1 MPKEATASDK
11 KISPQSK
18 SETIA
23 TSSLVK
29 KVPKNPVFKRLAFIL
44 IPLSV
49 LLLAVYLVADYIKND
64 VLKPDITYGSV
75 LHENG
80 DPFDG
85 AFVSANGKLTA
96 TAPDGKFQIAAQKT
110 DTLTVSAFGYEP
122 TTILASEIVATLTPL
137 PLASARVV
145 VVDPENHELENALV
159 VRLDP
164 NSSAPLE
171 ERVTDSDGSALFL
184 DILSGQVML
193 VVLHPDYGIG
203 WVETALNP
211 KGFARPIVQLQPVAG
226 EEVSILKPSFI
237 KPALAQGTRT
247 PQASGPNA
255 VQSRFDLVYELGDAY
270 QTGDNTFE
278 VALQVRTTVAAS
290 YNQDKLR
297 EYISQRRQLEQE
309 SKAERGADYGYFT
322 YDDHT
327 RIQQQ
332 LIEKGYISPVTT
344 FKIIPKSTKT
354 DFEIDTAFQYEYD
367 YDTGKSHP
375 IGTTVDEIRQNLY
388 EVHILGMDNAA
399 EVMGFI
405 DKLHAQAP
413 NGQMR
418 SLTGWSQFPAA
429 RDFIKQNGGKI
440 KMELDFSNN
449 CCSITNFEISSN
461 NTKPNPITIQD
472 IRNPEISYTFKPYI
486 SSPFGQFGGEV
497 GQDTTQLQQFKS
509 DNPRLEF
516 TATDGRRVSLL
527 DIPVPDPD
535 YAPADF
541 MLGFFDNPGDAGNQ
555 FSSHNS
561 LYNER
566 WQQYLGM
573 NLHNWLLESETVATS
588 MYDEIVAK
596 MVRGRTWKQDIEAY
610 YQGNDPFRRPTDT
623 TSNQKSTTDGSNDA
637 PDASDDPSTGSG
649 TGTNNSTNDPPKCG
663 GSGTCSR

>member
-1 MPKEATASDK
+1 MPKEATASDTT
-11 KISPQSK
+11 SPL
-18 SETIA
+18 A
-23 TSSLVK
+23 K
-29 KVPKNPVFKRLAFIL
+29 KVPKNPIFKRLAFIL
-44 IPLSV
+44 IPLLV
-49 LLLAVYLVADYIKND
+49 LMLAVYLVADYIKKD
-64 VLKPDITYGSV
+64 VLKPDVTYGSV
-75 LHENG
+75 LHVNG

-96 TAPDGKFQIAAQKT
+96 TTPDGKFQIAAQET

-122 TTILASEIVATLTPL
+122 TTILASEIVATLNPL

-145 VVDPENHELENALV
+145 VVDPNYHELENALV

-171 ERVTDSDGSALFL
+171 ERITESDGSALFL
-184 DILSGQVML
+184 DILSGQAMF

-211 KGFARPIVQLQPVAG
+211 TGYVRPIVQLQPMAG
-226 EEVSILKPSFI
+226 KEVSILKPSFI
-237 KPALAQGTRT
+237 NPALAQESRT
-247 PQASGPNA
+247 PQKSDPNA
-255 VQSRFDLVYELGDAY
+255 VQSRFDLVYEFGDAY

-278 VALQVRTTVAAS
+278 VSLQVRTTVAAS
-290 YNQDKLR
+290 YNQDRLR
-297 EYISQRRQLEQE
+297 EYISQRRRLELE

-322 YDDHT
+322 YDDHA

-344 FKIIPKSTKT
+344 FKIIPKSTRT
-354 DFEIDTAFQYEYD
+354 DFEIDKAFQYEYD

-375 IGTTVDEIRQNLY
+375 IGATVDEIRQNLY

-399 EVMGFI
+399 EVIGFI
-405 DKLHAQAP
+405 DKLHTQAP
-413 NGQMR
+413 NGQMQ

-429 RDFIKQNGGKI
+429 RDFIRQNGGKI

-461 NTKPNPITIQD
+461 NTVPNPITIQD
-472 IRNPEISYTFKPYI
+472 TRNPEISYTFNPYI
-486 SSPFGQFGGEV
+486 SPLFGQFSGEV
-497 GQDTTQLQQFKS
+497 SPDITQLQQFKR

-527 DIPVPDPD
+527 DIPVPDPN

-541 MLGFFDNPGDAGNQ
+541 MLGFFDNPGDARNQ

-561 LYNER
+561 LYKER
-566 WQQYLGM
+566 WQQYLGIK
-573 NLHNWLLESETVATS
+573 LHNWLLESETVATS

-596 MVRGRTWKQDIEAY
+596 MVHGRTWKQDIEAY
-610 YQGNDPFRRPTDT
+610 YQGHDPFRRPTDT

-637 PDASDDPSTGSG
+637 PDTTDDPSTGSD
-649 TGTNNSTNDPPKCG
+649 TGTNNSTSDPPKCG
-663 GSGTCSR
+663 GFGTCSR